1 MTALPAGLIN
11 WMILITLCRD
21 WRPVTAAGPQ
31 PGALP
36 PSLPSPSAPWT
47 ETAKDLT
54 TERRTAERPSDPAS
68 PSPAPA
74 ADPGSRPEPAED
86 GRWRGAALGSRV
98 WRGRRESRSG
108 TKRDP
113 HSPPVPIQHHD
124 SGTAICAYEVI
135 RAGGGAWG
143 EDGGSSSPS
152 AGNRVCFR
160 YPETGFACRERDCK
174 AHKSLGRTQLV
185 ANVLKNSSVYLQWKS
200 PSSHP
205 RPSPPAPSALQRNS
219 QAGALQVWGFY
230 MKCSWKG
237 TYTHFQCDGVR
248 LGASCRD
255 YLLTDVHDSV
265 RYRICLR
272 ALYTRGA
279 GNGTAD
285 TRRARRSHGTA
296 SEPPGPGDCLEFTV
310 DPAGMQDIVIAM
322 TAVGGSICVMLVII
336 CLLVAYITENLM
348 QPALARA
355 SVRRGQ
361 HHEYNIPT

>member
-1 MTALPAGLIN
+1 MSALPAGLIN
-11 WMILITLCRD
+11 WMILITLCRG
-21 WRPVTAAGPQ
+21 WRPGTAGGPQ

-36 PSLPSPSAPWT
+36 PSLSSPSAPWT
-47 ETAKDLT
+47 ETAKGLT
-54 TERRTAERPSDPAS
+54 TERRTAERPSEPAS
-68 PSPAPA
+68 ASPAPA
-74 ADPGSRPEPAED
+74 A
-86 GRWRGAALGSRV
+86 
-98 WRGRRESRSG
+98 
-108 TKRDP
+108 DP

-135 RAGGGAWG
+135 RAGGGASG
-143 EDGGSSSPS
+143 EDGGSSSLS

-160 YPETGFACRERDCK
+160 YSETGFACRERDCK
-174 AHKSLGRTQLV
+174 AHKSSGRTQLV

-205 RPSPPAPSALQRNS
+205 RPSPPAPSALQQNS
-219 QAGALQVWGFY
+219 PAGALQLWGFY

-272 ALYTRGA
+272 ALYSRGA

-285 TRRARRSHGTA
+285 ARRARRSHGTA
-296 SEPPGPGDCLEFTV
+296 SESPGPGDCLEFTV

-355 SVRRGQ
+355 SVRRGR

>member
-1 MTALPAGLIN
+1 
-11 WMILITLCRD
+11 MILLTLCWE
-21 WRPVTAAGPQ
+21 WRPVTAVGAQ
-31 PGALP
+31 PGTLP
-36 PSLPSPSAPWT
+36 PSLSSEIAPWT

-54 TERRTAERPSDPAS
+54 TERNTADRPSEPAS
-68 PSPAPA
+68 PSPSPA
-74 ADPGSRPEPAED
+74 ADRGRRAEPAD
-86 GRWRGAALGSRV
+86 QGRWRGTGLGSRV
-98 WRGRRESRSG
+98 RRGRIESRSG
-108 TKRDP
+108 TKRDL

-124 SGTAICAYEVI
+124 SGTATCAYEVI

-143 EDGGSSSPS
+143 EDGGSSSTS

-160 YPETGFACRERDCK
+160 YPETGFACRQRDCT
-174 AHKSLGRTQLV
+174 AHKSSGRTQLV
-185 ANVLKNSSVYLQWKS
+185 ANVLKNSSVYLQWRS

-205 RPSPPAPSALQRNS
+205 LPSPPAPSALQRNS
-219 QAGALQVWGFY
+219 AAAALQLRGFD

-237 TYTHFQCDGVR
+237 TYTQFQCDGVR

-255 YLLTDVHDSV
+255 YLLTDLHDNV

-272 ALYTRGA
+272 ALYSRGA
-279 GNGTAD
+279 GGGNGTANA
-285 TRRARRSHGTA
+285 RRARRSHGTA

-348 QPALARA
+348 QPALIRS
-355 SVRRGQ
+355 SVRRSRY
-361 HHEYNIPT
+361 HEYNTPA

>member
-1 MTALPAGLIN
+1 MSALPAGLIN
-11 WMILITLCRD
+11 WMILITLCRG
-21 WRPVTAAGPQ
+21 WRPGTAGV
-31 PGALP
+31 LP
-36 PSLPSPSAPWT
+36 PSVPSPSAPWT
-47 ETAKDLT
+47 ETAKGLT
-54 TERRTAERPSDPAS
+54 TERRTEERPSEPAS
-68 PSPAPA
+68 ASPAPA
-74 ADPGSRPEPAED
+74 A
-86 GRWRGAALGSRV
+86 
-98 WRGRRESRSG
+98 
-108 TKRDP
+108 DP

-135 RAGGGAWG
+135 RAGGGASG

-174 AHKSLGRTQLV
+174 AHKSSGRTQLV

-205 RPSPPAPSALQRNS
+205 RPSPPAPSALQQNS
-219 QAGALQVWGFY
+219 PAGALQLWGFY

-272 ALYTRGA
+272 ALYSRGA

-285 TRRARRSHGTA
+285 ARRARRSHGTA